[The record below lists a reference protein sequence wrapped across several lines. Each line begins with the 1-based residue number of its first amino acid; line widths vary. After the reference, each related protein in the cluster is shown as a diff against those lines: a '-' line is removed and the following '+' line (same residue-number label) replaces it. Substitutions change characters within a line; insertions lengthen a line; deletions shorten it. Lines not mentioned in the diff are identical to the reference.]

1 MLPRV
6 SLQQLSACP
15 FDCQKMKTGIGFSD
29 LDSSNHIW
37 MLDAGTVLRL
47 SNKTGDSC
55 AIVPQLLSENL
66 KRDGTVSRVHGSVDC
81 RSPALTDLTL
91 HCVPGYL

>member
-6 SLQQLSACP
+6 SLQQLSARP
-15 FDCQKMKTGIGFSD
+15 LDRQKMETGIGFSD
-29 LDSSNHIW
+29 LDSSDHVW
-37 MLDAGTVLRL
+37 MLDASTVLRL
-47 SNKTGDSC
+47 SDKTSDSS
-55 AIVPQLLSENL
+55 AIVTQLLSENL
-66 KRDGTVSRVHGSVDC
+66 KRDSTVSRVHGSVDC